1 MKPAQEPDGE
11 RVRGRERKREKERKR
26 EESKKKQK
34 KKKQRMPEKKKMKWG
49 FKGAGD
55 NETIR
60 VYCMNDVKRGERKS

>member
-1 MKPAQEPDGE
+1 MAGSKQWSQPKSQME
-11 RVRGRERKREKERKR
+11 REWGKERER
-26 EESKKKQK
+26 EESKKKK
-34 KKKQRMPEKKKMKWG
+34 KAEMPEKKKMKWG